1 MKKYYPAVFHKEEN
15 SYWVEFPD
23 LKGCFSQGKDFPEA
37 CTMAEDA
44 LGEWINAQEDIGNV
58 IPEPSS
64 MEVISNQYR
73 DECVSAIAYDDYAWK
88 EAHSTRAVRKAVSIP
103 EWMDKLATKNGLSL
117 SKILQK
123 ALKNELHL

>member
-103 EWMDKLATKNGLSL
+103 EWMDKLATKMD
-117 SKILQK
+117 
-123 ALKNELHL
+123 

>member
-15 SYWVEFPD
+15 AYWVEFPD

-117 SKILQK
+117 SKNLQK
-123 ALKNELHL
+123 ALYSGI

>member
-1 MKKYYPAVFHKEEN
+1 
-15 SYWVEFPD
+15 
-23 LKGCFSQGKDFPEA
+23 
-37 CTMAEDA
+37 MAEDA

-73 DECVSAIAYDDYAWK
+73 DECVSAIAYDDAWK

>member
-15 SYWVEFPD
+15 AYWVEFPD

-64 MEVISNQYR
+64 MIVISNQYR

-103 EWMDKLATKNGLSL
+103 EWMDKLATKKWIKSF
-117 SKILQK
+117 
-123 ALKNELHL
+123 KNSTKSFKK

>member
-15 SYWVEFPD
+15 AYWVEFPD

-44 LGEWINAQEDIGNV
+44 LGEWINAQEDIGN
-58 IPEPSS
+58 
-64 MEVISNQYR
+64 
-73 DECVSAIAYDDYAWK
+73 DDYAWK

>member
-15 SYWVEFPD
+15 AYWVEFPD

-44 LGEWINAQEDIGNV
+44 LGEWINAQEDIGNG

-73 DECVSAIAYDDYAWK
+73 DECVSAITYDDYAWK

-123 ALKNELHL
+123 ALKKELHL

>member
-15 SYWVEFPD
+15 AYWVEFPD
-23 LKGCFSQGKDFPEA
+23 LKGCLSQGKDFPEA

-73 DECVSAIAYDDYAWK
+73 DECVS
-88 EAHSTRAVRKAVSIP
+88 TRAVRKAVSIP